1 MPDPLAA
8 TRYNFSNSSQIN
20 RYKNSTSGANSADIG
35 LAVIYMYF
43 PSGLEGTMDK
53 VILTA
58 ALTGGVHGKDA
69 NPNLPEQ
76 PDEIVAQGLDAWRAG
91 AAVIHV
97 HVRDQAGIPTGDLDI
112 FREVHD
118 RLRSSCDAII
128 QLTTGGGLGVPI
140 ERRLEITSLQP
151 ESCSLNLTTCC
162 FTFGGRESFYQNFPS
177 DILAFARQILQLG
190 IKPELE
196 CYSIESL
203 DDAQWL
209 IDQGMLAK
217 PYYINI
223 VLGIPAQGALKATP
237 ENLMEMIKRLPKES
251 IFNVCATGRMQLPL
265 TTLGMILG
273 GNARVGMEDNVY
285 YSKGRLA
292 RDNAELVERTV
303 RIAGELGLEVASPD
317 EARQILKILYP
328 V

>member
-1 MPDPLAA
+1 MMA
-8 TRYNFSNSSQIN
+8 
-20 RYKNSTSGANSADIG
+20 
-35 LAVIYMYF
+35 
-43 PSGLEGTMDK
+43 K
-53 VILTA
+53 VIITA
-58 ALTGGVHGKDA
+58 ALTGGVHGKAA

-76 PDEIVAQGLDAWRAG
+76 PDEIVEQGLEAWRSG

-97 HVRDQAGIPTGDLDI
+97 HVRDRAGKPTGDLEV

-118 RLRSSCDAII
+118 RLRANCDAII

-140 ERRLEITSLQP
+140 EKRLEITSLRP

-177 DILAFARQILQLG
+177 DIEAFARQTRELD
-190 IKPELE
+190 IKPEME
-196 CYSIESL
+196 CYSLESL
-203 DDAQWL
+203 DDAQRL
-209 IDQGMLAK
+209 IDQGLLTK

-237 ENLMEMIKRLPKES
+237 QNLMEMVSRLPRDS
-251 IFNVCATGRMQLPL
+251 MFNVCATGPMQLPL
-265 TTLGMILG
+265 TTMSLILG

-285 YSKGRLA
+285 YAKGRLA
-292 RDNAELVERTV
+292 TNNAQLVERTI
-303 RIAGELGLEVASPD
+303 RIARELNLEIASPD
-317 EARQILKILYP
+317 DARDMLGIPRQPDKLAYRAAQSH